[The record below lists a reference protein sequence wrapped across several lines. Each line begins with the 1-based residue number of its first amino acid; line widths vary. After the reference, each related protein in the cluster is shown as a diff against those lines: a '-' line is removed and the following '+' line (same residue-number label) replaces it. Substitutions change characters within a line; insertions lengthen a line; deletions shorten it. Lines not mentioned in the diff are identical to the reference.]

1 MWEVDIVC
9 ISGCSIPVV
18 RVHGV
23 DVDRVQFPA
32 ARQEKISREGRF
44 FGAESWGKIY
54 FFCSARRSRISV
66 RRSSCLEGFGDA
78 GGMPFSVGRRR
89 LSCLMKM
96 KTANAVRAKLMIL
109 VKKSP

>member
-44 FGAESWGKIY
+44 FGAESWRKILFFLLCEEIPY
-54 FFCSARRSRISV
+54 FREKKF
-66 RRSSCLEGFGDA
+66 LFGR
-78 GGMPFSVGRRR
+78 FR
-89 LSCLMKM
+89 
-96 KTANAVRAKLMIL
+96 
-109 VKKSP
+109 